1 MVIANIK
8 KLLYLCIVFRYKMNT
23 KPLYIT
29 VVGLDGSGK
38 SAVIERLA
46 SPDRVFAECSSH
58 EQMDELTT
66 PTDVVLQVV
75 DALRLRECLQM
86 TPSFMEHG
94 HPMIIAINR
103 YDLLLQTGHSLDLA
117 VFREQTGVPTLL
129 VSTVTGEGLE
139 ELSALLTEVRSQKSE
154 IRSQERFIVHGW
166 EQTDEEAWHAYME
179 GLLMQVL
186 VHPETDTA
194 TWEERIN
201 RLLTSKWT
209 GFPIFFAVMAA
220 VFWATFAIGGPI
232 QDWMQGGVD
241 WLYDLIFTH
250 MPDGWLRSLLAD
262 GVVQGV
268 GSLVTALPNIIIL
281 FACLSLIED
290 IGYTARVNFLMDRIM
305 HLMGLHGRSFFPLL
319 MGFDCNVPAIIAAR
333 DQIPNPKNR
342 AVTMLMV
349 PFMSCSARLPVY
361 ILLIT
366 TFFKHHHALILGSL
380 YLLGML
386 LSFVMAFVL
395 KKTKWFRTGEDDCV
409 NELPDFRIPSLRSI
423 TSHVWFR
430 VKDFLKKITTVVL
443 FASIIIW
450 ALEFFPAGNVT
461 DIEHSW
467 LAAIGHWLEPVMS
480 PLGFDWQMCVCLMTG
495 IPAKEAIAATFAI
508 LFGSDLT
515 TMALA
520 PGTAY
525 AFLVFIL
532 LYFPCVATVS
542 TLRKE
547 VGWRWAAFSVINS
560 LLVAWLA
567 AFVCN
572 VLL

>member
-1 MVIANIK
+1 MSTAHSHISN
-8 KLLYLCIVFRYKMNT
+8 
-23 KPLYIT
+23 PLYIT

-58 EQMDELTT
+58 EQMDTLTT

-75 DALRLRECLQM
+75 DSMRLRECLQM
-86 TPSFMEHG
+86 TPSFMEHR
-94 HPMIIAINR
+94 HPMVIAINR

-129 VSTVTGEGLE
+129 VSTVTGEGLQ
-139 ELSALLTEVRSQKSE
+139 ELSDTLNRVATDSS
-154 IRSQERFIVHGW
+154 IRRQERFIVHGW
-166 EQTDEEAWHAYME
+166 EQTDAEAWHAYME

-186 VHPETDTA
+186 IHPASDTR

-201 RLLTSKWT
+201 RLLTNKWT
-209 GFPIFFAVMAA
+209 GFPIFFAVMAF
-220 VFWATFAIGGPI
+220 VFWCTFAIGGPI
-232 QDWMQGGVD
+232 QEWMQGGVD
-241 WLYDLIFTH
+241 WLYDQIVGA
-250 MPDGWLRSLLAD
+250 MSDGWLRSLLAD

-281 FACLSLIED
+281 FFCLSLIED
-290 IGYTARVNFLMDRIM
+290 IGYTARINFLMDSFM
-305 HLMGLHGRSFFPLL
+305 HLLGLHGRSFFPLL

-333 DQIPNPKNR
+333 DTIPNPKNR

-366 TFFKHHHALILGSL
+366 TFFRSHHALILGSL

-386 LSFVMAFVL
+386 LSFVMAFIL
-395 KKTKWFRTGEDDCV
+395 KKTKWFRTGEDDTV
-409 NELPDFRIPSLRSI
+409 NELPDFKLPSFRSI
-423 TSHVWFR
+423 TAHVWFR

-467 LAAIGHWLEPVMS
+467 LADIGRWLEPLMA
-480 PLGFDWQMCVCLMTG
+480 PLGFDWRMCVCLMTG

-508 LFGSDLT
+508 LFGYDLS
-515 TMALA
+515 TMALSA
-520 PGTAY
+520 GTAY

-547 VGWRWAAFSVINS
+547 VGWKWATFSVINS
-560 LLVAWLA
+560 LVVAWLMA
-567 AFVCN
+567 WLVQ
-572 VLL
+572 LIL

>member
-1 MVIANIK
+1 MSQ
-8 KLLYLCIVFRYKMNT
+8 
-23 KPLYIT
+23 PLYIT

-46 SPDRVFAECSSH
+46 SPGRVFAECSSH
-58 EQMDELTT
+58 EQMDTLTT

-86 TPSFMEHG
+86 TPSFMEHR
-94 HPMIIAINR
+94 HPMVIAINR
-103 YDLLLQTGHSLDLA
+103 YDLLLQTGQSLDLA
-117 VFREQTGVPTLL
+117 AFREQTGVPTLL
-129 VSTVTGEGLE
+129 VSTVTGEGLD
-139 ELSALLTEVRSQKSE
+139 ELSDILNRAAVDPAMRE
-154 IRSQERFIVHGW
+154 QERFIVHGW
-166 EQTDEEAWHAYME
+166 EQTDEDAWHAYME

-186 VHPETDTA
+186 IHPEADTS
-194 TWEERIN
+194 TWEERVN
-201 RLLTSKWT
+201 RLLTNKWT
-209 GFPIFFAVMAA
+209 GFPIFFAVMAF
-220 VFWATFAIGGPI
+220 VFWCTFAIGGPI

-241 WLYDLIFTH
+241 WLADLINAC
-250 MPDGWLRSLLAD
+250 MPEGWLRSLLAD
-262 GVVQGV
+262 GIVQGV

-281 FACLSLIED
+281 FFCLSLIED
-290 IGYTARVNFLMDRIM
+290 IGYTARVNFLMDRVM

-333 DQIPNPKNR
+333 DTIPNPKNR

-361 ILLIT
+361 ILLIS
-366 TFFKHHHALILGSL
+366 TFFKSHHALILGSL

-386 LSFVMAFVL
+386 LSFVMAFIL
-395 KKTKWFRTGEDDCV
+395 KKTKWFRTTEDDCV
-409 NELPDFRIPSLRSI
+409 NELPDFHLPSLRSI
-423 TSHVWFR
+423 TGHVWFR

-443 FASIIIW
+443 CASVIIW

-467 LAAIGHWLEPVMS
+467 LAAIGRWLEPVMA
-480 PLGFDWQMCVCLMTG
+480 PLGFDWRMCVCLMTG

-508 LFGSDLT
+508 LFGNDLT
-515 TMALA
+515 AMALA

-547 VGWRWAAFSVINS
+547 VGWRWAMFSVVNS
-560 LLVAWLA
+560 LIVAWMA

-572 VLL
+572 LLL

>member
-1 MVIANIK
+1 MSQ
-8 KLLYLCIVFRYKMNT
+8 
-23 KPLYIT
+23 PLYIT

-46 SPDRVFAECSSH
+46 TPGWSFAECSSH
-58 EQMDELTT
+58 QQMDTLAT

-86 TPSFMEHG
+86 TPSFMEHN
-94 HPMIIAINR
+94 HPLVIAINR

-117 VFREQTGVPTLL
+117 TFREQTGVPTVL

-139 ELSALLTEVRSQKSE
+139 ELSLAISRAASKDSTWQG
-154 IRSQERFIVHGW
+154 RFIVHGW
-166 EQTDEEAWHAYME
+166 EQSDEDAWHAYME

-186 VHPETDTA
+186 IHPDRDTR
-194 TWEERIN
+194 TWEERVN
-201 RLLTSKWT
+201 RLLTNKWT
-209 GFPIFFAVMAA
+209 GFPIFFAVMAF
-220 VFWATFAIGGPI
+220 VFWCTFAVGGPI
-232 QDWMQGGVD
+232 QDWMQSGVD
-241 WLYDLIFTH
+241 WLYDLIIRN

-281 FACLSLIED
+281 FFCLSFIED
-290 IGYTARVNFLMDRIM
+290 IGYTARINFLMDHFM
-305 HLMGLHGRSFFPLL
+305 HVLGLHGRSFFPLL

-333 DQIPNPKNR
+333 DTIPNPKNR

-366 TFFKHHHALILGSL
+366 TFFHRYQGLVLGSL

-386 LSFVMAFVL
+386 LSFVLAFVL
-395 KKTKWFRTGEDDCV
+395 KKTKWFRTPEEDSV
-409 NELPDFRIPSLRSI
+409 NELPDFRLPSFRSI
-423 TSHVWFR
+423 IAHVWFR

-450 ALEFFPAGNVT
+450 ALEFFPASNVA

-467 LAAIGHWLEPVMS
+467 LADIGRWLEPLMA
-480 PLGFDWQMCVCLMTG
+480 PLGFDWRMCVCLMTG

-515 TMALA
+515 TMALSPA
-520 PGTAY
+520 TAY

-547 VGWRWAAFSVINS
+547 VGWRWATFSVINS

-567 AFVCN
+567 AWVVQLVF
-572 VLL
+572 

>member
-1 MVIANIK
+1 M
-8 KLLYLCIVFRYKMNT
+8 
-23 KPLYIT
+23 
-29 VVGLDGSGK
+29 VGLDGSGK

-58 EQMDELTT
+58 EQMDHLTT

-86 TPSFMEHG
+86 TPSFMEHR

-117 VFREQTGVPTLL
+117 AFREQTGVPTLL
-129 VSTVTGEGLE
+129 VSTVTGEGLD
-139 ELSALLTEVRSQKSE
+139 ELSAMLTKVGSRKSE
-154 IRSQERFIVHGW
+154 VESSEETPLFGQERFIVHGW

-179 GLLMQVL
+179 GLLLQVL

-194 TWEERIN
+194 TWEERVN
-201 RLLTSKWT
+201 RILTNKWT
-209 GFPIFFAVMAA
+209 GFPIFFAVMGF
-220 VFWATFAIGGPI
+220 VFWCTFAIGAPI
-232 QDWMQGGVD
+232 QDWMQSGVD
-241 WLYDLIFTH
+241 RLYDWIVVT

-281 FACLSLIED
+281 FFCLSLIED
-290 IGYTARVNFLMDRIM
+290 IGYTARINFLMDRIM

-361 ILLIT
+361 ILLIS
-366 TFFKHHHALILGSL
+366 TFFEHHHALILASL

-386 LSFVMAFVL
+386 LSFVMAFIL
-395 KKTKWFRTGEDDCV
+395 KKTKWFRTTEEDCV
-409 NELPDFRIPSLRSI
+409 NELPDFKLPSFRSI
-423 TSHVWFR
+423 TAHVWHR
-430 VKDFLKKITTVVL
+430 VKDFLQKITTVVL

-450 ALEFFPAGNVT
+450 ALEFFPAG
-461 DIEHSW
+461 DINDMEESW
-467 LAAIGHWLEPVMS
+467 LAAIGHWLEPLMA
-480 PLGFDWQMCVCLMTG
+480 PLGFDWRMCVCLMTG

-508 LFGSDLT
+508 LFGYDLT

-547 VGWRWAAFSVINS
+547 IGWRWAAFSVINS

-567 AFVCN
+567 AFIFN
-572 VLL
+572 MIL

>member
-1 MVIANIK
+1 
-8 KLLYLCIVFRYKMNT
+8 MNQ
-23 KPLYIT
+23 PLHIT

-58 EQMDELTT
+58 EQMDTLTT
-66 PTDVVLQVV
+66 PTDIVLQVV
-75 DALRLRECLQM
+75 DAMRLRECLQM
-86 TPSFMEHG
+86 TPSFMEHR
-94 HPMIIAINR
+94 HPMVIAINR

-129 VSTVTGEGLE
+129 VSTVTGEGIT
-139 ELSALLTEVRSQKSE
+139 ELSDTLNRVAADSAIRQQK
-154 IRSQERFIVHGW
+154 RFIVHGW
-166 EQTDEEAWHAYME
+166 EQTDAEAWHAYME

-186 VHPETDTA
+186 IHPESDTT

-201 RLLTSKWT
+201 RLLTNKWT
-209 GFPIFFAVMAA
+209 GFPIFFAVMAF
-220 VFWATFAIGGPI
+220 VFWCTFAIGGPI
-232 QDWMQGGVD
+232 QEWMQGGVD
-241 WLYDLIFTH
+241 WLYEQIVGA
-250 MPDGWLRSLLAD
+250 MPEGWLRSLLAD

-281 FACLSLIED
+281 FFCLSLIED
-290 IGYTARVNFLMDRIM
+290 IGYTARINFLMDSFM
-305 HLMGLHGRSFFPLL
+305 HLLGLHGRSFFPLL

-333 DQIPNPKNR
+333 ETIPNPKNR

-361 ILLIT
+361 ILLIS
-366 TFFKHHHALILGSL
+366 TFFPSHHALILGSL

-386 LSFVMAFVL
+386 LSFVMAFIL
-395 KKTKWFRTGEDDCV
+395 KKTKWFRTGDDDTV
-409 NELPDFRIPSLRSI
+409 NELPDFKLPSFRSI
-423 TSHVWFR
+423 TAHVWFR

-467 LAAIGHWLEPVMS
+467 LADIGRWLEPLMA
-480 PLGFDWQMCVCLMTG
+480 PLGFDWRMCVCLMTG

-508 LFGSDLT
+508 LFGYDLSA
-515 TMALA
+515 MALSA
-520 PGTAY
+520 GTAY

-547 VGWRWAAFSVINS
+547 VGWKWATFSVINS
-560 LLVAWLA
+560 LVVAWLMA
-567 AFVCN
+567 WLVQ
-572 VLL
+572 LIL

>member
-1 MVIANIK
+1 
-8 KLLYLCIVFRYKMNT
+8 MNQ
-23 KPLYIT
+23 PLHIT

-58 EQMDELTT
+58 EQMDTLTT
-66 PTDVVLQVV
+66 PTDIVLQVV
-75 DALRLRECLQM
+75 DAMRLRECLQM
-86 TPSFMEHG
+86 TPSFMEHR
-94 HPMIIAINR
+94 HPMVIAINR

-129 VSTVTGEGLE
+129 VSTVTGEGIT
-139 ELSALLTEVRSQKSE
+139 ELSDTLNRVAADSAIRQQK
-154 IRSQERFIVHGW
+154 RFIVHGW
-166 EQTDEEAWHAYME
+166 EQTDAEAWHAYME

-186 VHPETDTA
+186 IHPASDTR

-201 RLLTSKWT
+201 RLLTNKWT
-209 GFPIFFAVMAA
+209 GFPIFFAVMAF
-220 VFWATFAIGGPI
+220 VFWCTFAIGGPI
-232 QDWMQGGVD
+232 QEWMQGGVD
-241 WLYDLIFTH
+241 WLYEQIVGA
-250 MPDGWLRSLLAD
+250 MPEGWLRSLLAD

-281 FACLSLIED
+281 FFCLSLIED
-290 IGYTARVNFLMDRIM
+290 IGYTARINFLMDSFM
-305 HLMGLHGRSFFPLL
+305 HLLGLHGRSFFPLL

-333 DQIPNPKNR
+333 ETIPNPKNR

-361 ILLIT
+361 ILLIS
-366 TFFKHHHALILGSL
+366 TFFPSHHALILGSL

-386 LSFVMAFVL
+386 LSFVMAFIL
-395 KKTKWFRTGEDDCV
+395 KKTKWFRTGDDDTV
-409 NELPDFRIPSLRSI
+409 NELPDFKLPSFRSI
-423 TSHVWFR
+423 TAHVWFR

-467 LAAIGHWLEPVMS
+467 LADIGRWLEPLMA
-480 PLGFDWQMCVCLMTG
+480 PLGFDWRMCVCLMTG

-508 LFGSDLT
+508 LFGYDLSA
-515 TMALA
+515 MALSA
-520 PGTAY
+520 GTAY

-547 VGWRWAAFSVINS
+547 VGWKWATFSVINS
-560 LLVAWLA
+560 LVVAWLMA
-567 AFVCN
+567 WLVQ
-572 VLL
+572 LIL

>member
-1 MVIANIK
+1 MSQ
-8 KLLYLCIVFRYKMNT
+8 
-23 KPLYIT
+23 PLYIT

-46 SPDRVFAECSSH
+46 SPGRVFAECSSH
-58 EQMDELTT
+58 EQMDTLTT

-86 TPSFMEHG
+86 TPSFMEHR
-94 HPMIIAINR
+94 HPMVIAINR

-117 VFREQTGVPTLL
+117 AFREQTGVPTLL
-129 VSTVTGEGLE
+129 VSTVTGEGLD
-139 ELSALLTEVRSQKSE
+139 ELSDILNRAAVDPAMRE
-154 IRSQERFIVHGW
+154 QERFIVHGW
-166 EQTDEEAWHAYME
+166 EQTDEDAWHAYME

-186 VHPETDTA
+186 IHPEADTS
-194 TWEERIN
+194 TWEERVN
-201 RLLTSKWT
+201 RLLTNKWS
-209 GFPIFFAVMAA
+209 GFPIFFAVMAF
-220 VFWATFAIGGPI
+220 VFWCTFAIGGPI

-241 WLYDLIFTH
+241 WLADLINAC
-250 MPDGWLRSLLAD
+250 MPEGWLRSLLAD
-262 GVVQGV
+262 GIVQGV

-281 FACLSLIED
+281 FFCLSLIED
-290 IGYTARVNFLMDRIM
+290 IGYTARVNFLMDRVM

-333 DQIPNPKNR
+333 DTIPNPKNR

-361 ILLIT
+361 ILLIS
-366 TFFKHHHALILGSL
+366 TFFKSHHALILGSL

-386 LSFVMAFVL
+386 LSFVMAFIL
-395 KKTKWFRTGEDDCV
+395 KKTKWFRTTEDDCV
-409 NELPDFRIPSLRSI
+409 NELPDFHLPSLRSI
-423 TSHVWFR
+423 TGHVWFR

-443 FASIIIW
+443 CASVIIW

-467 LAAIGHWLEPVMS
+467 LAAIGRWLEPVMA
-480 PLGFDWQMCVCLMTG
+480 PLGFDWRMCVCLMTG

-508 LFGSDLT
+508 LFGNDLT
-515 TMALA
+515 AMALA

-547 VGWRWAAFSVINS
+547 VGWRWAMFSVVNS
-560 LLVAWLA
+560 LIVAWVA

-572 VLL
+572 LLL

>member
-1 MVIANIK
+1 MDAK
-8 KLLYLCIVFRYKMNT
+8 S
-23 KPLYIT
+23 LYIT

-86 TPSFMEHG
+86 TPSFMEHR

-117 VFREQTGVPTLL
+117 AFREQTGVPTLL
-129 VSTVTGEGLE
+129 VSTVTGEGLT
-139 ELSALLTEVRSQKSE
+139 ELSETINRVAADSTLRA
-154 IRSQERFIVHGW
+154 QERFIVHGW

-186 VHPETDTA
+186 IHPETDTA
-194 TWEERIN
+194 TWEERVN
-201 RLLTSKWT
+201 RILTNKWT
-209 GFPIFFAVMAA
+209 GFPIFFAVMGF
-220 VFWATFAIGGPI
+220 VFWCTFAIGAPI
-232 QDWMQGGVD
+232 QEWMQGGVD
-241 WLYDLIFTH
+241 ALYDLIITR
-250 MPDGWLRSLLAD
+250 MREGWLRSLLAD

-281 FACLSLIED
+281 FFCLSLIED
-290 IGYTARVNFLMDRIM
+290 IGYTARINFLMDRIM

-361 ILLIT
+361 ILLIS
-366 TFFKHHHALILGSL
+366 TFFKSHHALILGSL

-386 LSFVMAFVL
+386 LSFVMAFIL
-395 KKTKWFRTGEDDCV
+395 KKTKWFRTTEEDCV
-409 NELPDFRIPSLRSI
+409 NELPDFRLPSLRSI
-423 TSHVWFR
+423 SAHVWHR
-430 VKDFLKKITTVVL
+430 VKDFLQMITTVVL
-443 FASIIIW
+443 FASVIIW
-450 ALEFFPAGNVT
+450 ALEFFPSG
-461 DIEHSW
+461 DINAMEESW
-467 LAAIGHWLEPVMS
+467 LAVIGHWIEPLMA
-480 PLGFDWQMCVCLMTG
+480 PLGFDWRMCVCLMTG

-508 LFGSDLT
+508 LFGYDLT

-520 PGTAY
+520 PSTAY

-532 LYFPCVATVS
+532 LYFPCVATIS

-572 VLL
+572 LIL

>member
-1 MVIANIK
+1 MSQ
-8 KLLYLCIVFRYKMNT
+8 
-23 KPLYIT
+23 PLYIT

-46 SPDRVFAECSSH
+46 SPGRVFAECSSH
-58 EQMDELTT
+58 EQMDTLTT

-86 TPSFMEHG
+86 TPSFMEHR
-94 HPMIIAINR
+94 HPMVIAINR

-117 VFREQTGVPTLL
+117 AFREQTGVPTLL
-129 VSTVTGEGLE
+129 VSTVTGEGLD
-139 ELSALLTEVRSQKSE
+139 ELSDILNRAAVDPAMRE
-154 IRSQERFIVHGW
+154 QERFIVHGW
-166 EQTDEEAWHAYME
+166 EQTDEDAWHAYME

-186 VHPETDTA
+186 IHPEADTS
-194 TWEERIN
+194 TWEERVN
-201 RLLTSKWT
+201 RLLTNKWT
-209 GFPIFFAVMAA
+209 GFPIFFAVMAF
-220 VFWATFAIGGPI
+220 VFWCTFAIGGPI

-241 WLYDLIFTH
+241 WLADLINAC
-250 MPDGWLRSLLAD
+250 MPEGWLRSLLAD
-262 GVVQGV
+262 GIVQGV

-281 FACLSLIED
+281 FFCLSLIED
-290 IGYTARVNFLMDRIM
+290 IGYTARVNFLMDRVM

-333 DQIPNPKNR
+333 DTIPNPKNR

-361 ILLIT
+361 ILLIS
-366 TFFKHHHALILGSL
+366 TFFKSHHALILGSL

-386 LSFVMAFVL
+386 LSFVMAFIL
-395 KKTKWFRTGEDDCV
+395 KKTKWFRTTEDDCV
-409 NELPDFRIPSLRSI
+409 NELPDFHLPSLRSI
-423 TSHVWFR
+423 TGHVWFR

-443 FASIIIW
+443 CASVIIW

-467 LAAIGHWLEPVMS
+467 LAAIGRWLEPVMA
-480 PLGFDWQMCVCLMTG
+480 PLGFDWRMCVCLMTG

-508 LFGSDLT
+508 LFGNDLT
-515 TMALA
+515 AMALA

-547 VGWRWAAFSVINS
+547 VGWRWAMFSVVNS
-560 LLVAWLA
+560 LIVAWVA

-572 VLL
+572 LLL

>member
-1 MVIANIK
+1 MSQ
-8 KLLYLCIVFRYKMNT
+8 
-23 KPLYIT
+23 PLYIT

-38 SAVIERLA
+38 SAVIERLTKPGW
-46 SPDRVFAECSSH
+46 SFAECSSH
-58 EQMDELTT
+58 QQMDTLAT

-86 TPSFMEHG
+86 TPSFMEHN
-94 HPMIIAINR
+94 HPLVIAINR

-117 VFREQTGVPTLL
+117 TFREQTGVPTVL

-139 ELSALLTEVRSQKSE
+139 ELSLAISRAASKDSTWQG
-154 IRSQERFIVHGW
+154 RFIVHGW
-166 EQTDEEAWHAYME
+166 EQSDEDAWHAYME

-186 VHPETDTA
+186 IHPDRDTR
-194 TWEERIN
+194 TWEERVN
-201 RLLTSKWT
+201 RLLTNKWT
-209 GFPIFFAVMAA
+209 GFPIFFAVMAF
-220 VFWATFAIGGPI
+220 VFWCTFAVGGPI
-232 QDWMQGGVD
+232 QDWMQSGVD
-241 WLYDLIFTH
+241 WLYDLIIRN

-281 FACLSLIED
+281 FFCLSFIED
-290 IGYTARVNFLMDRIM
+290 IGYTARINFLMDHFM
-305 HLMGLHGRSFFPLL
+305 HVLGLHGRSFFPLL

-333 DQIPNPKNR
+333 DTIPNPKNR

-366 TFFKHHHALILGSL
+366 TFFHRYQGLVLGSL

-386 LSFVMAFVL
+386 LSFVLAFVL
-395 KKTKWFRTGEDDCV
+395 KKTKWFRTPEEDSV
-409 NELPDFRIPSLRSI
+409 NELPDFRLPSFRSI
-423 TSHVWFR
+423 IAHVWFR

-450 ALEFFPAGNVT
+450 ALEFFPAGNVA

-467 LAAIGHWLEPVMS
+467 LADIGRWLEPLMA
-480 PLGFDWQMCVCLMTG
+480 PLGFDWRMCVCLMTG

-515 TMALA
+515 TMALSPA
-520 PGTAY
+520 TAY

-547 VGWRWAAFSVINS
+547 VGWRWATFSVINS

-567 AFVCN
+567 AWVVQLVF
-572 VLL
+572 

>member
-1 MVIANIK
+1 
-8 KLLYLCIVFRYKMNT
+8 MNQ
-23 KPLYIT
+23 PLHIT

-58 EQMDELTT
+58 EQMDTLTT
-66 PTDVVLQVV
+66 PTDIVLQVV
-75 DALRLRECLQM
+75 DAMRLRECLQM
-86 TPSFMEHG
+86 TPSFMEHR
-94 HPMIIAINR
+94 HPMVIAINR

-129 VSTVTGEGLE
+129 VSTVTGEGLQ
-139 ELSALLTEVRSQKSE
+139 ELSDTLNRVAADSSIRQQK
-154 IRSQERFIVHGW
+154 RFIVHGW
-166 EQTDEEAWHAYME
+166 EQTDAEAWHAYME

-186 VHPETDTA
+186 IHPESDTT

-201 RLLTSKWT
+201 RLLTNKWT
-209 GFPIFFAVMAA
+209 GFPIFFAVMAF
-220 VFWATFAIGGPI
+220 VFWCTFAIGGPI
-232 QDWMQGGVD
+232 QEWMQGGVD
-241 WLYDLIFTH
+241 WLYDRIVGA
-250 MPDGWLRSLLAD
+250 MPEGWLRSLLAD

-281 FACLSLIED
+281 FFCLSLIED
-290 IGYTARVNFLMDRIM
+290 IGYTARINFLMDSFM
-305 HLMGLHGRSFFPLL
+305 HLLGLHGRSFFPLL

-333 DQIPNPKNR
+333 ETIPNPKNR

-361 ILLIT
+361 ILLIS
-366 TFFKHHHALILGSL
+366 TFFPSHHALILGSL

-386 LSFVMAFVL
+386 LSFVMAFIL
-395 KKTKWFRTGEDDCV
+395 KKTKWFRTGDDDTV
-409 NELPDFRIPSLRSI
+409 NELPDFKLPSFRSI
-423 TSHVWFR
+423 TAHVWFR

-467 LAAIGHWLEPVMS
+467 LADIGRWLEPLMA
-480 PLGFDWQMCVCLMTG
+480 PLGFDWRMCVCLMTG

-508 LFGSDLT
+508 LFGYDLSA
-515 TMALA
+515 MALSA
-520 PGTAY
+520 GTAY

-547 VGWRWAAFSVINS
+547 VGWKWATFSVINS
-560 LLVAWLA
+560 LVVAWLMA
-567 AFVCN
+567 WLVQ
-572 VLL
+572 LIL

>member
-1 MVIANIK
+1 M
-8 KLLYLCIVFRYKMNT
+8 
-23 KPLYIT
+23 
-29 VVGLDGSGK
+29 VGLDGSGK

-58 EQMDELTT
+58 EQMDHLTT

-86 TPSFMEHG
+86 TPSFMEHR

-117 VFREQTGVPTLL
+117 AFREQTGVPTLL
-129 VSTVTGEGLE
+129 VSTVTGEGLD
-139 ELSALLTEVRSQKSE
+139 ELSAMLTKVGSRKSE
-154 IRSQERFIVHGW
+154 VESSEEIPLFGQERFIVHGW

-179 GLLMQVL
+179 GLLLQVL

-194 TWEERIN
+194 TWEERVN
-201 RLLTSKWT
+201 RILTNKWT
-209 GFPIFFAVMAA
+209 GFPIFFAIMGF
-220 VFWATFAIGGPI
+220 VFWCTFAIGAPI
-232 QDWMQGGVD
+232 QDWMQSGVD
-241 WLYDLIFTH
+241 WLYDRIVVTI
-250 MPDGWLRSLLAD
+250 PDGWLRSLLAD

-281 FACLSLIED
+281 FFCLSLIED
-290 IGYTARVNFLMDRIM
+290 IGYTARINFLMDRIM

-361 ILLIT
+361 ILLIS
-366 TFFKHHHALILGSL
+366 TFFEHHHALILASL

-386 LSFVMAFVL
+386 LSFVMAFIL
-395 KKTKWFRTGEDDCV
+395 KKTKWFRTTEEDCV
-409 NELPDFRIPSLRSI
+409 NELPDFKLPSFRSI
-423 TSHVWFR
+423 TAHVWHR
-430 VKDFLKKITTVVL
+430 VKDFLQKITTVVL

-450 ALEFFPAGNVT
+450 ALEFFPAG
-461 DIEHSW
+461 DINAMEESW
-467 LAAIGHWLEPVMS
+467 LAAIGHWLEPLMA
-480 PLGFDWQMCVCLMTG
+480 PLGFDWRMCVCLMTG

-508 LFGSDLT
+508 LFGYDLT

-547 VGWRWAAFSVINS
+547 IGWRWAAFSVINS

-572 VLL
+572 LIL

>member
-1 MVIANIK
+1 
-8 KLLYLCIVFRYKMNT
+8 MNQ
-23 KPLYIT
+23 PLHIT

-58 EQMDELTT
+58 EQMDTLTT
-66 PTDVVLQVV
+66 PTDIVLQVV
-75 DALRLRECLQM
+75 DAMRLRECLQM
-86 TPSFMEHG
+86 TPSFMEHR
-94 HPMIIAINR
+94 HPMVIAINR

-129 VSTVTGEGLE
+129 VSTVTGEGIQ
-139 ELSALLTEVRSQKSE
+139 ELSDTLSRVVTDPS
-154 IRSQERFIVHGW
+154 IRQQERFIVHGW
-166 EQTDEEAWHAYME
+166 EQTDAEAWHAYME

-186 VHPETDTA
+186 IHPESDTT

-201 RLLTSKWT
+201 RLLTNKWT
-209 GFPIFFAVMAA
+209 GFPIFFAVMAF
-220 VFWATFAIGGPI
+220 VFWCTFAVGGPI
-232 QDWMQGGVD
+232 QEWMQGGVD
-241 WLYDLIFTH
+241 WLYDLIVSG
-250 MPDGWLRSLLAD
+250 MPEGWLRSLLAD

-268 GSLVTALPNIIIL
+268 GSLVTALPNIVIL
-281 FACLSLIED
+281 FFFLSLIED
-290 IGYTARVNFLMDRIM
+290 IGYTARINFLMDRFM
-305 HLMGLHGRSFFPLL
+305 HLLGLHGRSFFPLL

-333 DQIPNPKNR
+333 DTIPNPKNR

-361 ILLIT
+361 ILLIS
-366 TFFKHHHALILGSL
+366 TFFLKNHALILGSL

-395 KKTKWFRTGEDDCV
+395 KKTKWFRTGEDDTV
-409 NELPDFRIPSLRSI
+409 NELPDFRLPSLRSI
-423 TSHVWFR
+423 TGHVWFR

-467 LAAIGHWLEPVMS
+467 LADIGRWLEPLMA
-480 PLGFDWQMCVCLMTG
+480 PLGFDWRMCVCLMTG

-508 LFGSDLT
+508 LFGYDLSA
-515 TMALA
+515 MALSA
-520 PGTAY
+520 GTAY

-532 LYFPCVATVS
+532 LYFPCVATIS

-547 VGWRWAAFSVINS
+547 VGWKWAAFSVVNS
-560 LLVAWLA
+560 LVVAWLV
-567 AFVCN
+567 AFV
-572 VLL
+572 VQLIV

>member
-1 MVIANIK
+1 MSQ
-8 KLLYLCIVFRYKMNT
+8 
-23 KPLYIT
+23 PLYIT

-46 SPDRVFAECSSH
+46 TPGWSFAECSSH
-58 EQMDELTT
+58 QQMDTLAT

-86 TPSFMEHG
+86 TPSFMEHN
-94 HPMIIAINR
+94 HPLVIAINR

-117 VFREQTGVPTLL
+117 TFREQTGVPTVL

-139 ELSALLTEVRSQKSE
+139 ELSLAISRAASKDSAGQG
-154 IRSQERFIVHGW
+154 RFIVHGW
-166 EQTDEEAWHAYME
+166 EQSDEDAWHAYME

-186 VHPETDTA
+186 IHPDRDTR
-194 TWEERIN
+194 TWEERVN
-201 RLLTSKWT
+201 RLLTNKWT
-209 GFPIFFAVMAA
+209 GFPIFFAVMAF
-220 VFWATFAIGGPI
+220 VFWCTFAVGGPI
-232 QDWMQGGVD
+232 QDWMQSGVD
-241 WLYDLIFTH
+241 WLYDLIIRY

-268 GSLVTALPNIIIL
+268 GSLITALPNIIIL
-281 FACLSLIED
+281 FFCLSFIED
-290 IGYTARVNFLMDRIM
+290 IGYTARINFLMDHFM
-305 HLMGLHGRSFFPLL
+305 HVLGLHGRSFFPLL

-333 DQIPNPKNR
+333 DTIPNPKNR

-366 TFFKHHHALILGSL
+366 TFFHRYQGLVLGSL

-386 LSFVMAFVL
+386 LSFVLAFVL
-395 KKTKWFRTGEDDCV
+395 KKTKWFRTPDEDSV
-409 NELPDFRIPSLRSI
+409 NELPDFRLPSFRSI
-423 TSHVWFR
+423 IAHVWFR

-450 ALEFFPAGNVT
+450 ALEFFPAGNVA

-467 LAAIGHWLEPVMS
+467 LADIGRWLEPLMA
-480 PLGFDWQMCVCLMTG
+480 PLGFDWRMCVCLMTG

-515 TMALA
+515 TMALSPA
-520 PGTAY
+520 TAY

-547 VGWRWAAFSVINS
+547 VGWRWATFSVINS

-567 AFVCN
+567 AWVVQLVF
-572 VLL
+572 

>member
-1 MVIANIK
+1 
-8 KLLYLCIVFRYKMNT
+8 MNQ
-23 KPLYIT
+23 PLHIT

-58 EQMDELTT
+58 EQMDTLTT
-66 PTDVVLQVV
+66 PTDIVLQVV
-75 DALRLRECLQM
+75 DAMRLRECLQM
-86 TPSFMEHG
+86 TPSFMEHR
-94 HPMIIAINR
+94 HPMVIAINR
-103 YDLLLQTGHSLDLA
+103 YDLLLQTGHGLDLA

-129 VSTVTGEGLE
+129 VSTVTGEGIT
-139 ELSALLTEVRSQKSE
+139 ELSDTLNRVAADSSIRQQK
-154 IRSQERFIVHGW
+154 RFIVHGW
-166 EQTDEEAWHAYME
+166 EQTDAEAWHAYME

-186 VHPETDTA
+186 IHPASDTR

-201 RLLTSKWT
+201 WLLTNKWT
-209 GFPIFFAVMAA
+209 GFPIFFAVMAF
-220 VFWATFAIGGPI
+220 VFWCTFAIGGPI
-232 QDWMQGGVD
+232 QEWMQGGVD
-241 WLYDLIFTH
+241 WLYEQIVGA
-250 MPDGWLRSLLAD
+250 MPEGWLRSLLAD

-281 FACLSLIED
+281 FFCLSLIED
-290 IGYTARVNFLMDRIM
+290 IGYTARINFLMDSFM
-305 HLMGLHGRSFFPLL
+305 HLLGLHGRSFFPLL

-333 DQIPNPKNR
+333 ETIPNPKNR

-366 TFFKHHHALILGSL
+366 TFFPSHHALILGSL

-386 LSFVMAFVL
+386 LSFVMAFIL
-395 KKTKWFRTGEDDCV
+395 KKTKWFRTGDDDTV
-409 NELPDFRIPSLRSI
+409 NELPDFKLPSFRSI
-423 TSHVWFR
+423 TAHVWFR

-467 LAAIGHWLEPVMS
+467 LADIGRWLEPLMA
-480 PLGFDWQMCVCLMTG
+480 PLGFDWRMCVCLMTG

-508 LFGSDLT
+508 LFGYDLS
-515 TMALA
+515 TMALSA
-520 PGTAY
+520 GTAY

-547 VGWRWAAFSVINS
+547 VGWKWATFSVINS
-560 LLVAWLA
+560 LVVAWLMA
-567 AFVCN
+567 WLVQ
-572 VLL
+572 LIL

>member
-1 MVIANIK
+1 MD
-8 KLLYLCIVFRYKMNT
+8 T

-38 SAVIERLA
+38 SAVIDRLA
-46 SPDRVFAECSSH
+46 APGREFAECSSH

-66 PTDVVLQVV
+66 PTDIVLQVV

-86 TPSFMEHG
+86 TPSFMEHR

-117 VFREQTGVPTLL
+117 AFREQTGVPTLL
-129 VSTVTGEGLE
+129 VSTVTGEGID
-139 ELSALLTEVRSQKSE
+139 ELSALLTQAEGGKLF
-154 IRSQERFIVHGW
+154 SQERFIVHGW

-179 GLLMQVL
+179 GLLLQVL
-186 VHPETDTA
+186 VHPETDTQ
-194 TWEERIN
+194 TWEERVN
-201 RLLTSKWT
+201 RILTNKWT
-209 GFPIFFAVMAA
+209 GFPIFFAVMGF
-220 VFWATFAIGGPI
+220 VFWCTFAIGAPI
-232 QDWMQGGVD
+232 QDWMQCGVD
-241 WLYDLIFTH
+241 WLYDWIVET

-262 GVVQGV
+262 GVVMGV

-281 FACLSLIED
+281 FFCLSLIED
-290 IGYTARVNFLMDRIM
+290 IGYTARINFLMDRIM

-319 MGFDCNVPAIIAAR
+319 MGFDCNVPAIIAAG

-361 ILLIT
+361 ILLIS

-386 LSFVMAFVL
+386 LSFVMAFIL
-395 KKTKWFRTGEDDCV
+395 KKTKWFRTTEEDCV
-409 NELPDFRIPSLRSI
+409 NELPDFRMPSFRSI
-423 TSHVWFR
+423 TSHVWHR
-430 VKDFLKKITTVVL
+430 VKDFLQKITTVVL

-450 ALEFFPAGNVT
+450 ALEFFPTG
-461 DIEHSW
+461 DINAMEESW
-467 LAAIGHWLEPVMS
+467 LAVIGHWIEPLMA
-480 PLGFDWQMCVCLMTG
+480 PLGFDWRMCVCLMTG
-495 IPAKEAIAATFAI
+495 VPAKEAIAATFAI

-515 TMALA
+515 SMALA

-547 VGWRWAAFSVINS
+547 VGWQWATFSVVNS
-560 LLVAWLA
+560 LLVAWVA

-572 VLL
+572 LIL

>member
-1 MVIANIK
+1 
-8 KLLYLCIVFRYKMNT
+8 MNQ
-23 KPLYIT
+23 PLHIT

-58 EQMDELTT
+58 EQMDTLTT
-66 PTDVVLQVV
+66 PTDIVLQVV
-75 DALRLRECLQM
+75 DAMRLRECLQM
-86 TPSFMEHG
+86 TPSFMEHR
-94 HPMIIAINR
+94 HPMVIAINR

-129 VSTVTGEGLE
+129 VSTVTGEGIQ
-139 ELSALLTEVRSQKSE
+139 ELSDTLSRVVTDSS
-154 IRSQERFIVHGW
+154 IRQQERFIVHGW
-166 EQTDEEAWHAYME
+166 EQTDAEAWHAYME

-186 VHPETDTA
+186 IHPESDTT

-201 RLLTSKWT
+201 RLLTNKWT
-209 GFPIFFAVMAA
+209 GFPIFFAVMAF
-220 VFWATFAIGGPI
+220 VFWCTFAVGGPI
-232 QDWMQGGVD
+232 QEWMQGGVD
-241 WLYDLIFTH
+241 WLYDLIVSG
-250 MPDGWLRSLLAD
+250 MPEGWLRSLLAD

-268 GSLVTALPNIIIL
+268 GSLVTALPNIVIL
-281 FACLSLIED
+281 FFCLSLIED
-290 IGYTARVNFLMDRIM
+290 IGYTARINFLMDRFM
-305 HLMGLHGRSFFPLL
+305 HLLGLHGRSFFPLL

-333 DQIPNPKNR
+333 DTIPNPKNR

-361 ILLIT
+361 ILLIS
-366 TFFKHHHALILGSL
+366 TFFQKNHALILGSL

-395 KKTKWFRTGEDDCV
+395 KKTKWFRTGEDDTV
-409 NELPDFRIPSLRSI
+409 NELPDFKLPSLRSI
-423 TSHVWFR
+423 TGHVWFR

-467 LAAIGHWLEPVMS
+467 LADIGRWLEPLMA
-480 PLGFDWQMCVCLMTG
+480 PLGFDWRMCVCLMTG

-508 LFGSDLT
+508 LFGYDLSA
-515 TMALA
+515 MALSA
-520 PGTAY
+520 GTAY

-532 LYFPCVATVS
+532 LYFPCVATIS

-547 VGWRWAAFSVINS
+547 VGWKWATFSVINS
-560 LLVAWLA
+560 LVVAWLA
-567 AFVCN
+567 AFVAQ
-572 VLL
+572 LII

>member
-1 MVIANIK
+1 MANE
-8 KLLYLCIVFRYKMNT
+8 
-23 KPLYIT
+23 PLHIT

-38 SAVIERLA
+38 SAVIERLSRPA
-46 SPDRVFAECSSH
+46 KGDLVSAVSDGWAFAECSSH
-58 EQMDELTT
+58 EQMDALTVR
-66 PTDVVLQVV
+66 TDVVLQVV

-94 HPMIIAINR
+94 HPMVIAINR
-103 YDLLLQTGHSLDLA
+103 YDLLLKTGHRLDLET
-117 VFREQTGVPTLL
+117 FREQTGVPTVL
-129 VSTVTGEGLE
+129 VSTVTGEGLL
-139 ELSALLTEVRSQKSE
+139 ELGQT
-154 IRSQERFIVHGW
+154 IRRVTVDPRMRARERFIVHGW
-166 EQTDEEAWHAYME
+166 EQTDEDAWHAYME

-186 VHPETDTA
+186 IHPATDTS
-194 TWEERIN
+194 TWEERVN
-201 RLLTSKWT
+201 RLLTNKWT
-209 GFPIFFAVMAA
+209 GFPVFFGVMGFIFWCTFAV
-220 VFWATFAIGGPI
+220 GGPI
-232 QDWMQGGVD
+232 QEWMQCGVD
-241 WLYDLIFTH
+241 GLYDLLMAQ
-250 MPDGWLRSLLAD
+250 MPDGWLRSLIAD

-290 IGYTARVNFLMDRIM
+290 IGYTARVNFLMDRFM
-305 HLMGLHGRSFFPLL
+305 HLLGLHGRSFFPLL

-333 DQIPNPKNR
+333 DTIPNPKNR

-349 PFMSCSARLPVY
+349 PMMSCSARLPVY
-361 ILLIT
+361 VLLIS
-366 TFFKHHHALILGSL
+366 TFFSSHHALILGSL
-380 YLLGML
+380 YVLGML
-386 LSFVMAFVL
+386 ISFVMAFIL

-409 NELPDFRIPSLRSI
+409 NELPDFKLPSLRSI
-423 TSHVWFR
+423 AGHVWFR

-450 ALEFFPAGNVT
+450 ALEFFPSG
-461 DIEHSW
+461 DINALESSW
-467 LAAIGHWLEPVMS
+467 LSSVGRWIEPLMA
-480 PLGFDWQMCVCLMTG
+480 PLGFDWRMCVCLMTG

-515 TMALA
+515 VMALT

-547 VGWRWAAFSVINS
+547 VGWRWAMFSVANS
-560 LLVAWLA
+560 LAVAWLA

-572 VLL
+572 LIF

>member
-1 MVIANIK
+1 MAVAK
-8 KLLYLCIVFRYKMNT
+8 ALLSSVLLRR
-23 KPLYIT
+23 
-29 VVGLDGSGK
+29 
-38 SAVIERLA
+38 IE
-46 SPDRVFAECSSH
+46 CSH
-58 EQMDELTT
+58 EQMDTLTT
-66 PTDVVLQVV
+66 PTDIVLQVV
-75 DALRLRECLQM
+75 DAMRLRECLQM
-86 TPSFMEHG
+86 TPSFMEHR
-94 HPMIIAINR
+94 HPMVIAINR

-129 VSTVTGEGLE
+129 VSTVTGEGIT
-139 ELSALLTEVRSQKSE
+139 ELSDTLNRVATDSAIRQQK
-154 IRSQERFIVHGW
+154 RFIVHGW
-166 EQTDEEAWHAYME
+166 EQTDAEAWHAYME

-186 VHPETDTA
+186 IHPESDTT

-201 RLLTSKWT
+201 RLLTNKWT
-209 GFPIFFAVMAA
+209 GFPIFFAVMAF
-220 VFWATFAIGGPI
+220 VFWCTFAIGGPI
-232 QDWMQGGVD
+232 QEWMQGGVD
-241 WLYDLIFTH
+241 WLYEQIVGA
-250 MPDGWLRSLLAD
+250 MPEGWLRSLLAD

-281 FACLSLIED
+281 FFCLSLIED
-290 IGYTARVNFLMDRIM
+290 IGYTARINFLMDSFM
-305 HLMGLHGRSFFPLL
+305 HLLGLHGRSFFPLL

-333 DQIPNPKNR
+333 ETIPNPKNR

-361 ILLIT
+361 ILLIS
-366 TFFKHHHALILGSL
+366 TFFPSHHALILGSL

-386 LSFVMAFVL
+386 LSFVMAFIL
-395 KKTKWFRTGEDDCV
+395 KKTKWFRTGDDDTV
-409 NELPDFRIPSLRSI
+409 NELPDFKLPSFRSI
-423 TSHVWFR
+423 TAHVWFR

-467 LAAIGHWLEPVMS
+467 LADIGRWLEPLMA
-480 PLGFDWQMCVCLMTG
+480 PLGFDWRMCVCLMTG

-508 LFGSDLT
+508 LFGYDLS
-515 TMALA
+515 TMALSA
-520 PGTAY
+520 GTAY

-547 VGWRWAAFSVINS
+547 VGWKWATFSVINS
-560 LLVAWLA
+560 LVVAWLMA
-567 AFVCN
+567 WLVQ
-572 VLL
+572 LIL

>member
-1 MVIANIK
+1 MSQ
-8 KLLYLCIVFRYKMNT
+8 
-23 KPLYIT
+23 PLYIT

-38 SAVIERLA
+38 SAVIERLTKPGW
-46 SPDRVFAECSSH
+46 SFAECSSH
-58 EQMDELTT
+58 QQMDTLAT

-86 TPSFMEHG
+86 TPSFMEHN
-94 HPMIIAINR
+94 HPLVIAINR

-117 VFREQTGVPTLL
+117 TFREQTGVPTVL

-139 ELSALLTEVRSQKSE
+139 ELSLAISRAASKDSTWQG
-154 IRSQERFIVHGW
+154 RFIVHGW
-166 EQTDEEAWHAYME
+166 EQSDEDAWHAYME

-186 VHPETDTA
+186 IHPDRDTR
-194 TWEERIN
+194 TWEERVN
-201 RLLTSKWT
+201 RLLTNKWT
-209 GFPIFFAVMAA
+209 GFPIFFAVMAF
-220 VFWATFAIGGPI
+220 VFWCTFAVGGPI
-232 QDWMQGGVD
+232 QDWMQSGVD
-241 WLYDLIFTH
+241 WLYDLIIRN

-281 FACLSLIED
+281 FFCLSFIED
-290 IGYTARVNFLMDRIM
+290 IGYTARINFLMDHFM
-305 HLMGLHGRSFFPLL
+305 HVLGLHGRSFFPLL

-333 DQIPNPKNR
+333 DTIPNPKNR

-366 TFFKHHHALILGSL
+366 TFFHRYQGLVLGSL

-386 LSFVMAFVL
+386 LSFVLAFVL
-395 KKTKWFRTGEDDCV
+395 KKTKWFRTPEEDSV
-409 NELPDFRIPSLRSI
+409 NELPDFRLPSFRSI
-423 TSHVWFR
+423 IAHVWFR

-450 ALEFFPAGNVT
+450 ALEFFPASNVA

-467 LAAIGHWLEPVMS
+467 LADIGRWLEPLMA
-480 PLGFDWQMCVCLMTG
+480 PLGFDWRMCVCLMTG

-515 TMALA
+515 TMALSPA
-520 PGTAY
+520 TAY

-547 VGWRWAAFSVINS
+547 VGWRWATFSVINS

-567 AFVCN
+567 AWVVQLVF
-572 VLL
+572 

>member
-1 MVIANIK
+1 MD
-8 KLLYLCIVFRYKMNT
+8 T

-38 SAVIERLA
+38 SAVIERLS

-86 TPSFMEHG
+86 TPSFMEHR

-103 YDLLLQTGHSLDLA
+103 YDLLLETGHSLDLA
-117 VFREQTGVPTLL
+117 AFREQTGVPTLL
-129 VSTVTGEGLE
+129 VSTVTGEGLA
-139 ELSALLTEVRSQKSE
+139 ELSETINRVASDSTLRA
-154 IRSQERFIVHGW
+154 QERFIVHGW

-201 RLLTSKWT
+201 RILTSKWS
-209 GFPIFFAVMAA
+209 GFPIFFAVMGL
-220 VFWATFAIGGPI
+220 VFWVTFAIGAPI
-232 QDWMQGGVD
+232 QNWMQGGVD
-241 WLYDLIFTH
+241 ALYDLIITR
-250 MPDGWLRSLLAD
+250 MREGWLRSLLAD

-281 FACLSLIED
+281 FFCLSLIED
-290 IGYTARVNFLMDRIM
+290 IGYTARINFLMDRVM
-305 HLMGLHGRSFFPLL
+305 HLIGLHGRSFFPLL

-361 ILLIT
+361 ILLIS
-366 TFFKHHHALILGSL
+366 TFFKSHHALILGSL
-380 YLLGML
+380 YLLGMS
-386 LSFVMAFVL
+386 LSFVMAFLL
-395 KKTKWFRTGEDDCV
+395 KKTKWFRTSEEDCV
-409 NELPDFRIPSLRSI
+409 NELPDFRLPSLRSI
-423 TSHVWFR
+423 SAHVWHR
-430 VKDFLKKITTVVL
+430 VKDFLQKITTVVL

-450 ALEFFPAGNVT
+450 ALEFFPAG
-461 DIEHSW
+461 DINAMEESW
-467 LAAIGHWLEPVMS
+467 LAVIGHWLEPLMA
-480 PLGFDWQMCVCLMTG
+480 PLGFNWRMCVCLMTG

-508 LFGSDLT
+508 LFGYDLT
-515 TMALA
+515 AMALA

-532 LYFPCVATVS
+532 LYFPCVATIS

-572 VLL
+572 LIL

>member
-1 MVIANIK
+1 MD
-8 KLLYLCIVFRYKMNT
+8 T

-58 EQMDELTT
+58 EQMDHLTT

-86 TPSFMEHG
+86 TPSFMEHR

-117 VFREQTGVPTLL
+117 AFREQTGVPTLL
-129 VSTVTGEGLE
+129 VSTVTGEGLD
-139 ELSALLTEVRSQKSE
+139 ELSAMLTAISNQQSA
-154 IRSQERFIVHGW
+154 ISSQERFIVHGW

-179 GLLMQVL
+179 GLLLQVL

-194 TWEERIN
+194 TWEERVN
-201 RLLTSKWT
+201 RILTNKLT
-209 GFPIFFAVMAA
+209 GFPIFFAVMGF
-220 VFWATFAIGGPI
+220 VFWCTFAIGAPI
-232 QDWMQGGVD
+232 QDWMQSGVD
-241 WLYDLIFTH
+241 WLYDWIVVT
-250 MPDGWLRSLLAD
+250 MPGGWLRSLLAD

-281 FACLSLIED
+281 FFCLSLIED
-290 IGYTARVNFLMDRIM
+290 IGYTARINFLMDRIM

-361 ILLIT
+361 ILLIS
-366 TFFKHHHALILGSL
+366 TFFEHHHALILASL

-386 LSFVMAFVL
+386 LSFVMAFIL
-395 KKTKWFRTGEDDCV
+395 KKTKWFHTTEEDCV
-409 NELPDFRIPSLRSI
+409 NELPDFKLPSLRSI
-423 TSHVWFR
+423 TAHVWHR
-430 VKDFLKKITTVVL
+430 VKDFLQKITTVVL

-450 ALEFFPAGNVT
+450 ALEFFPAG
-461 DIEHSW
+461 DINDMEESW
-467 LAAIGHWLEPVMS
+467 LAAIGHWLEPLMA
-480 PLGFDWQMCVCLMTG
+480 PLGFDWRMCVCLMTG

-508 LFGSDLT
+508 LFGYDLS

-547 VGWRWAAFSVINS
+547 IGWRWAAFSVINS

-572 VLL
+572 LIL

>member
-1 MVIANIK
+1 MVNQ
-8 KLLYLCIVFRYKMNT
+8 
-23 KPLYIT
+23 PLHIT

-46 SPDRVFAECSSH
+46 RPEWTFDECSSH
-58 EQMDELTT
+58 EQMDTLTT

-86 TPSFMEHG
+86 TPSFMEHR
-94 HPMIIAINR
+94 HPMVIAINR
-103 YDLLLQTGHSLDLA
+103 YDLLLKTGHRLDLQA
-117 VFREQTGVPTLL
+117 FREQTGVPVIL
-129 VSTVTGEGLE
+129 VSTVTGEGLL
-139 ELSALLTEVRSQKSE
+139 ELAQT
-154 IRSQERFIVHGW
+154 IRRAAIDPNLQARERFIVHGW
-166 EQTDEEAWHAYME
+166 EQSDEDAWRAYME
-179 GLLMQVL
+179 GLLLQVL
-186 VHPETDTA
+186 IHPETDTR
-194 TWEERIN
+194 TWEERVN
-201 RLLTSKWT
+201 RLLTNKWT
-209 GFPIFFAVMAA
+209 GFPIFFAVMGF
-220 VFWATFAIGGPI
+220 VFWCTFAIGGPI
-232 QDWMQGGVD
+232 QEWMQGGVD
-241 WLYDLIFTH
+241 WLYDFLMTR
-250 MPDGWLRSLLAD
+250 MPEGWLRSLIAD

-281 FACLSLIED
+281 FFCLSLIED
-290 IGYTARVNFLMDRIM
+290 IGYTARVNFLMDRFM
-305 HLMGLHGRSFFPLL
+305 HLLGLHGRSFFPLL

-333 DQIPNPKNR
+333 DTIPNPKNR

-361 ILLIT
+361 ILLIS
-366 TFFKHHHALILGSL
+366 TFFKSHHALILGSL

-386 LSFVMAFVL
+386 LSFVMAFIL
-395 KKTKWFRTGEDDCV
+395 KKTKWFRTGEEDSV
-409 NELPDFRIPSLRSI
+409 NELPDFKLPSLRSI
-423 TSHVWFR
+423 TGHVWFR

-461 DIEHSW
+461 DLEHSW
-467 LAAIGHWLEPVMS
+467 LAAVGRWLEPLMA
-480 PLGFDWQMCVCLMTG
+480 PLGFDWRMCVCLMTG

-515 TMALA
+515 TMALTT
-520 PGTAY
+520 GTAY

-547 VGWRWAAFSVINS
+547 VGWRWAMFSVINS

-572 VLL
+572 LIL

>member
-1 MVIANIK
+1 M
-8 KLLYLCIVFRYKMNT
+8 
-23 KPLYIT
+23 
-29 VVGLDGSGK
+29 VGLDGSGK

-58 EQMDELTT
+58 EQMDHLTT

-86 TPSFMEHG
+86 TPSFMEHR

-117 VFREQTGVPTLL
+117 AFREQTGVPTLL
-129 VSTVTGEGLE
+129 VSTVTGEGIN
-139 ELSALLTEVRSQKSE
+139 ELSETINHIATDTTLRA
-154 IRSQERFIVHGW
+154 QERFIVHGW

-179 GLLMQVL
+179 GLLLQVL

-194 TWEERIN
+194 TWEERVN
-201 RLLTSKWT
+201 RILTNKWT
-209 GFPIFFAVMAA
+209 GFPIFFAVMGF
-220 VFWATFAIGGPI
+220 VFWCTFAIGAPI
-232 QDWMQGGVD
+232 QDWMQSGVD
-241 WLYDLIFTH
+241 ALYDWIVAS

-281 FACLSLIED
+281 FFCLSLIED
-290 IGYTARVNFLMDRIM
+290 IGYTARINFLMDRIM

-366 TFFKHHHALILGSL
+366 TFFRHHHALILASL

-386 LSFVMAFVL
+386 LSFVMAFIL
-395 KKTKWFRTGEDDCV
+395 KKTKWFRTSEEDCV
-409 NELPDFRIPSLRSI
+409 NELPDFKLPSLRSI
-423 TSHVWFR
+423 TSHVWHR
-430 VKDFLKKITTVVL
+430 VKDFLQKITTVVL

-450 ALEFFPAGNVT
+450 ALEFFPAG
-461 DIEHSW
+461 DINAMEESW
-467 LAAIGHWLEPVMS
+467 LAAIGHWLEPLMA
-480 PLGFDWQMCVCLMTG
+480 PLGFDWRMCVCLMTG

-508 LFGSDLT
+508 LFGYDLT
-515 TMALA
+515 IMALA

-547 VGWRWAAFSVINS
+547 IGWRWAAFSVINS

-572 VLL
+572 SIL